1 MIFHAQGNGTHG
13 ATERV
18 ERIRNEL
25 RSAANSFINA
35 GLDLREAFQAQEWNA
50 LRLPNF
56 AAYCALFDIPVSLGY
71 DLMRIA
77 DIAGLF
83 PQYRARML
91 DAGISKMRLL
101 LPQMTDNATDDPRV
115 SEQQLDT
122 LLDMANAKSWN
133 ELRREMKAAMSD
145 APLAPAVE
153 YCPACGVKL
162 YLSRAAHLEIAIE
175 TEEVHHETQ

>member
-1 MIFHAQGNGTHG
+1 MIFPAQGNGDAG
-13 ATERV
+13 ARV
-18 ERIRNEL
+18 ERICNEL
-25 RSAANSFINA
+25 RCAANSFINA
-35 GLDLREAFQAQEWNA
+35 GLDLREAFAAQEWIT

-56 AAYCALFDIPVSLGY
+56 AAYCAQFDISVSLGY

-101 LPQMTDNATDDPRV
+101 LPQLGECVSADDKTA
-115 SEQQLDT
+115 SQQLDT
-122 LLDMANAKSWN
+122 LLDMANEKSWN
-133 ELRREMKAAMSD
+133 ELRREMHAATSD
-145 APLAPAVE
+145 APLASAVE

-162 YLSRAAHLEIAIE
+162 HLSRAARLEIAKE
-175 TEEVHHETQ
+175 RNT